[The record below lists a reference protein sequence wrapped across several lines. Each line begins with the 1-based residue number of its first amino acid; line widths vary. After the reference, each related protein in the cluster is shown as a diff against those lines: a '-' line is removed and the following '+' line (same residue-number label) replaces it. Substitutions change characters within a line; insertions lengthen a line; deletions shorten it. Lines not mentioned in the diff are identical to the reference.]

1 MIKQSL
7 AVVLIPG
14 FMLDQSLWDD
24 FVQELPS
31 EWQLIRANLS
41 HGNSI
46 PEIAQYMIRSL
57 PPKCILIGFS
67 LGGYVAR
74 SIAEQ
79 FPEQVSALILIAS
92 SLRSDTAQQRQQK
105 MMVIKLSSKET
116 FKGLSSTAIRQTL
129 HPSNNHNDRLIHK
142 IQKMG
147 QHLGYDT
154 FVRQSLL
161 NRNEQDTTK
170 ILCPTLIIYSEQ
182 DQIRSADEA
191 NELHQQIKGSDLAVI
206 ENTGHMIPLEQPKA
220 LAQVVLKWLNRDY
233 ISSQFEK

>member
-7 AVVLIPG
+7 PVILIPG

-31 EWQLIRANLS
+31 EWQMIRANLS

-46 PEIAQYMIRSL
+46 SEIAQHMVHSF
-57 PPKCILIGFS
+57 PPKFILIGFS

-105 MMVIKLSSKET
+105 MTVIKLSSTET
-116 FKGLSSTAIRQTL
+116 FKGLSSTAIRKTL
-129 HPSNNHNDRLIHK
+129 HPSNTQNNVLIHK

-161 NRNEQDTTK
+161 NRNEQDIIK

-182 DQIRSADEA
+182 DQIRSANEA

-206 ENTGHMIPLEQPKA
+206 ENTGHMIPMEQPKA
-220 LAQVVLKWLNRDY
+220 LAQIILKWLNRDY

>member
-7 AVVLIPG
+7 AVVLISG

-31 EWQLIRANLS
+31 EWQMIRANLS

-46 PEIAQYMIRSL
+46 PEIAQYMIHSL
-57 PPKCILIGFS
+57 PPKFILIGFS

-105 MMVIKLSSKET
+105 MMV
-116 FKGLSSTAIRQTL
+116 
-129 HPSNNHNDRLIHK
+129 
-142 IQKMG
+142 
-147 QHLGYDT
+147 
-154 FVRQSLL
+154 
-161 NRNEQDTTK
+161 
-170 ILCPTLIIYSEQ
+170 
-182 DQIRSADEA
+182 
-191 NELHQQIKGSDLAVI
+191 
-206 ENTGHMIPLEQPKA
+206 
-220 LAQVVLKWLNRDY
+220 
-233 ISSQFEK
+233 